1 MTVKVN
7 GIELTDAQMEQELPL
22 HSAAEHPVQS
32 AMTALVLSRVLLDE
46 AARLGISGADD
57 EATIE
62 ALLEQETSA
71 PVADEATCRRY
82 YEQHPD
88 RYTVGQLLEVDHILF
103 QVTPRV
109 DLNALR
115 SLAQDTL
122 NQLIAEP
129 ALFAEKARALSNC
142 PSGAV
147 GGSLGQL
154 TRGDTVPEF
163 ERVVFAMQEN
173 QLLPRLLETRYGLHI
188 VRVNRRVEGRLQPYD
203 TVASGIALALA
214 ATSRDTAW
222 KQYLK
227 LLVGRAHIEG
237 MDLLGADSLLVQ

>member
-22 HSAAEHPVQS
+22 HAGSEHPMQS
-32 AMTALVLSRVLLDE
+32 AMTTMVLRRVLLDE
-46 AARLGISGADD
+46 AARLDITGADD
-57 EATIE
+57 EATID
-62 ALLEQETSA
+62 ALLEQETRA
-71 PVADEATCRRY
+71 PAPDEPTCRRY
-82 YEQHPD
+82 YDQHPEQY
-88 RYTVGQLLEVDHILF
+88 RVGQLLEVDHILF

-115 SLAQDTL
+115 ELAQETL
-122 NQLIAEP
+122 NQLIDQP
-129 ALFAEKARALSNC
+129 ALFGEKARALSNC

-163 ERVVFAMQEN
+163 ERVVFGLQEK

-188 VRVNRRVEGRLQPYD
+188 VRVNRRVEGRLQPYE
-203 TVASGIALALA
+203 TVAGAIALALA
-214 ATSRDTAW
+214 AASRDTAW

-227 LLVGRAHIEG
+227 LLVGRARIEG
-237 MDLLGADSLLVQ
+237 MTLEGADSLLLQ